1 MQSDSYQED
10 IYPMT
15 PGTEPALTPDE
26 WLGGINRGTSADRRH
41 RRAKGL
47 QALPLPSSP
56 GLLHDPLS
64 RGPLPPTQPAQS
76 NEAPSLY
83 SPLCHMTLSPLPS

>member
-26 WLGGINRGTSADRRH
+26 WLGGINRGTSAGRSH
-41 RRAKGL
+41 RRAQGAAGFASFL
-47 QALPLPSSP
+47 CTSPRPDVPSLPS
-56 GLLHDPLS
+56 
-64 RGPLPPTQPAQS
+64 PPTQLA
-76 NEAPSLY
+76 SLVQ
-83 SPLCHMTLSPLPS
+83 